1 MEKVVVHFDMPGM
14 TSSQYDQIWQ
24 DLRAMGH
31 ENPKGLVYHV
41 GAATANGW
49 MVVDVW
55 ESAGH
60 FNEFGKT
67 LMPILVKN
75 GTHCVASALFVQR
88 QYYELIFLIPLKL
101 SRTGGYKIP
110 LSYFPSNSV

>member
-1 MEKVVVHFDMPGM
+1 MEKVVVYFDMPGM
-14 TSSQYDQIWQ
+14 TASQYDQIWQ
-24 DLRAMGH
+24 DLRATGH
-31 ENPKGLVYHV
+31 ESPKGLLYHV
-41 GAATANGW
+41 GAATTNGW

-75 GTHCVASALFVQR
+75 GVPPVEPIVLPVHYLYSGNTTNFSF
-88 QYYELIFLIPLKL
+88 
-101 SRTGGYKIP
+101 
-110 LSYFPSNSV
+110 